1 MTEITKREAINWNNI
16 EDALD
21 KATWDKLIKQ
31 FWVDTRIPVSND
43 LDDWRIM
50 TTEEKDVLWKV
61 LGGLTMLDTIQSVDG
76 IASIMEDVITDHE
89 RAVLNNIMFMES
101 VHAKSYSTIFSTLMN
116 KPEVDSVFAWVKENK
131 HLEYKNVKLREM
143 YKGATPL
150 QKKATSVLLESFL
163 FYSGFYA
170 PLYFLGQNKVP
181 NVAEIIKLIIK
192 DESVNKHADLVA

>member
-1 MTEITKREAINWNNI
+1 MTEISKREAINWNNI

-43 LDDWRIM
+43 LDDWRVM

-76 IASIMEDVITDHE
+76 IASIMEDVVTDHE
-89 RAVLNNIMFMES
+89 SAVLNNIMFMES

-116 KPEVDSVFAWVKENK
+116 KPEVDSVFTWVKENK
-131 HLEYKNVKLREM
+131 HLNYKDIKLREM
-143 YKGATPL
+143 YKEATPL
-150 QKKATSVLLESFL
+150 QKKATSALLEPFL